1 MNAARRCG
9 WRRARALWPLAK
21 RRQNAHDAAA
31 NASRGAGKLLANAPG
46 PRFQRGKR
54 CKPNE
59 EKTTRPNEKSAF
71 SLGNTFFL
79 Q

>member
-1 MNAARRCG
+1 M
-9 WRRARALWPLAK
+9 ALRMASRTGALASLKAQAK
-21 RRQNAHDAAA
+21 RRQSAHDAAA
-31 NASRGAGKLLANAPG
+31 NASRGAGKLLVNAPG
-46 PRFQRGKR
+46 PRFQRENR
-54 CKPNE
+54 RKPDE